1 MHNGANISTLA
12 TTANKQVSATTGRQF
27 VSAWPAQLLMRS
39 RNKAMRMIGGGSD
52 FIWGIFFF
60 FFLC

>member
-39 RNKAMRMIGGGSD
+39 RNKAMRNKD
-52 FIWGIFFF
+52 WWWQ
-60 FFLC
+60 